1 MTTSRRVLWDAE
13 ETAILVH
20 AYIQVKSELL
30 FEDEAIKFVS
40 NTLRERAMRKGMD
53 IGATFRNENGI
64 TMQMTKIEDLFSGGK
79 FRLSPPPQVFTDVV
93 NLYKKNRPAFNDLLQ
108 QAIGGSPLST
118 SPEEDF
124 FQWLAK
130 KVSDNLRQK
139 LKNASLDLDRF
150 FTTYK
155 TLKTPLFDRDTI
167 HAINTVKSAIT
178 SNDILRVIHKGKLP
192 LMQTLIEFYCIYL
205 NESQDSH
212 TDEHEVT
219 IITPAILSP
228 PPPIGNTV
236 DLTEIKI
243 DQYANTKPKQLY
255 YFNDCHDVK
264 RWNELYTQIARCIYI
279 DFPQQLQGMIGKSLF
294 GKDRRMDIGDD
305 SCIYRMKFPKEI
317 TKGLY
322 LETHHSAT
330 NTVRKIKRLLDL
342 CNIDYK
348 NITIVYTTLGKT
360 SPLTEDAPIALPNLA
375 EADNTPSTPSEA
387 TSDSVVT
394 KEIVVQPS
402 LSVVAY
408 AFATDTP
415 AAYTQ
420 TSRSVL
426 SSSPMSPIDIDA
438 LPHAYSESQSQ
449 QEEQLLQPQK
459 FTLP

>member
-1 MTTSRRVLWDAE
+1 
-13 ETAILVH
+13 
-20 AYIQVKSELL
+20 
-30 FEDEAIKFVS
+30 
-40 NTLRERAMRKGMD
+40 MD

-64 TMQMTKIEDLFSGGK
+64 TMQMTKIEDLFSGEK

-93 NLYKKNRPAFNDLLQ
+93 NLYKKSRPEFNDLLQ

-118 SPEEDF
+118 SLEEDF

-130 KVSDNLRQK
+130 KVPDNLRQK

-167 HAINTVKSAIT
+167 NSIDTVKYAIT
-178 SNDILRVIHKGKLP
+178 SNDILRFIHKDKLP

-212 TDEHEVT
+212 TDEHETT
-219 IITPAILSP
+219 IVIPASLP
-228 PPPIGNTV
+228 PPPLVGNTV
-236 DLTEIKI
+236 DLTEIKLE
-243 DQYANTKPKQLY
+243 QYANTKPKQLY

-264 RWNELYTQIARCIYI
+264 QWNELYTQVARCIYK

-294 GKDRRMDIGDD
+294 GEDRRMDIGDD

-322 LETHHSAT
+322 LETHLSAT

-348 NITIVYTTLGKT
+348 NITIVYTALGET
-360 SPLTEDAPIALPNLA
+360 SPLPEEDPVALPYL
-375 EADNTPSTPSEA
+375 SEA
-387 TSDSVVT
+387 ANIPSSRPRPTQAASDPVVLG
-394 KEIVVQPS
+394 EIVVQPS
-402 LSVVAY
+402 LSRGAY

-420 TSRSVL
+420 TSRSAL
-426 SSSPMSPIDIDA
+426 SSSPMSPIDMNA
-438 LPHAYSESQSQ
+438 LPHAYSESQSR
-449 QEEQLLQPQK
+449 QEEHPL
-459 FTLP
+459 

>member
-20 AYIQVKSELL
+20 AYTKVKSGLL
-30 FEDEAIKFVS
+30 FWNEAIKYVS
-40 NTLRERAMRKGMD
+40 NTLRERALRKGMD
-53 IGATFRNENGI
+53 IGATFRSENGI
-64 TMQMTKIEDLFSGGK
+64 SMQMTKIEDLFSGGK

-130 KVSDNLRQK
+130 KVPNNLRQK
-139 LKNASLDLDRF
+139 LKNASHDLDRF

-167 HAINTVKSAIT
+167 NSIDTVKSAIT
-178 SNDILRVIHKGKLP
+178 SNDILRFIHKDKLL

-205 NESQDSH
+205 NEYQNIDTTQNSLERPRYTAADINLP
-212 TDEHEVT
+212 TTNV
-219 IITPAILSP
+219 
-228 PPPIGNTV
+228 V
-236 DLTEIKI
+236 DFTSVKRG
-243 DQYANTKPKQLY
+243 QYAYTQPTYLL
-255 YFNDCHDVK
+255 YFNEKTKVDKWSV
-264 RWNELYTQIARCIYI
+264 LYTHIARLLYRDQPEVIRWLSETTSDIVYI
-279 DFPQQLQGMIGKSLF
+279 SEKHKMFAPKAF
-294 GKDRRMDIGDD
+294 ADD
-305 SCIYRMKFPKEI
+305 LYIE
-317 TKGLY
+317 TKL
-322 LETHHSAT
+322 SASD
-330 NTVRKIKRLLDL
+330 TVRKIKRLLDL

-375 EADNTPSTPSEA
+375 EADNTPSTSSEA

>member
-20 AYIQVKSELL
+20 AYTKVKSGLL
-30 FEDEAIKFVS
+30 FWNEAIKYVS
-40 NTLRERAMRKGMD
+40 NTLRERALRKGMY
-53 IGATFRNENGI
+53 IGATLHNENGI
-64 TMQMTKIEDLFSGGK
+64 TMQMTKIEDLFSDGK
-79 FRLSPPPQVFTDVV
+79 FRLSSPPQVFVDVV

-108 QAIGGSPLST
+108 QAMGGSPLST
-118 SPEEDF
+118 SPEKDF

-130 KVSDNLRQK
+130 KVPDNLRQK

-167 HAINTVKSAIT
+167 NSTDTVKYAIT
-178 SNDILRVIHKGKLP
+178 SNDILRFIHKDKLP

-212 TDEHEVT
+212 TDEHEAT
-219 IITPAILSP
+219 TITPANLSP
-228 PPPIGNTV
+228 PPSVGNTV

-264 RWNELYTQIARCIYI
+264 RWNELYTQIARCIYK

-294 GKDRRMDIGDD
+294 GEDRRMDIGDD
-305 SCIYRMKFPKEI
+305 SCIYRMKSPKEI

-322 LETHHSAT
+322 LETHLSAT
-330 NTVRKIKRLLDL
+330 STIRKIKRLLDL

-360 SPLTEDAPIALPNLA
+360 SPLSEEAPVALPDLA
-375 EADNTPSTPSEA
+375 EADNTPSPPSTESEA
-387 TSDSVVT
+387 ASDSVVT

-402 LSVVAY
+402 LSLGAY

-415 AAYTQ
+415 AAYRQ
-420 TSRSVL
+420 TSRSDL

-438 LPHAYSESQSQ
+438 LPYAYSESRSR
-449 QEEQLLQPQK
+449 QEEHLL
-459 FTLP
+459 

>member
-20 AYIQVKSELL
+20 AYTQVKSGLL

-40 NTLRERAMRKGMD
+40 NTLRERALRKGMD

-79 FRLSPPPQVFTDVV
+79 FRLSPPPQVFVDVV

-108 QAIGGSPLST
+108 QAIGGSPLAS
-118 SPEEDF
+118 SLEEAF
-124 FQWLAK
+124 FQWLAE
-130 KVSDNLRQK
+130 KVPAALQLR
-139 LKNASLDLDRF
+139 LKNASHDLDRF

-155 TLKTPLFDRDTI
+155 TLKTPLFDRDTVNSI
-167 HAINTVKSAIT
+167 DTVKSAIT
-178 SNDILRVIHKGKLP
+178 SNDILRFIHKDKLP

-212 TDEHEVT
+212 MDEHEAT
-219 IITPAILSP
+219 IVMPANLSP
-228 PPPIGNTV
+228 PPPVGNTV
-236 DLTEIKI
+236 DLTEIKLE
-243 DQYANTKPKQLY
+243 QYANTKPKQLY

-264 RWNELYTQIARCIYI
+264 RWNELYTQIARCIYR

-294 GKDRRMDIGDD
+294 GEYRRMDIGDD

-322 LETHHSAT
+322 LETHLSAT
-330 NTVRKIKRLLDL
+330 NTVRKIKCLLDL

-348 NITIVYTTLGKT
+348 NITIVYTTLGET
-360 SPLTEDAPIALPNLA
+360 SPLSEEAPIALPDLSETANIPSSRPKPT
-375 EADNTPSTPSEA
+375 EAA
-387 TSDSVVT
+387 SDPIVPE
-394 KEIVVQPS
+394 EIVVQPS
-402 LSVVAY
+402 LSLGAY

-426 SSSPMSPIDIDA
+426 SSYPMSLIDMDA
-438 LPHAYSESQSQ
+438 LPHAYSESQSL
-449 QEEQLLQPQK
+449 QEEYFL
-459 FTLP
+459 